1 MLVVPQALFEFE
13 LGNSVWAKAR
23 IPHTRAVNLWLGAD
37 LMVEYPI
44 DEAQQLLVR
53 FHNPL

>member
-1 MLVVPQALFEFE
+1 MLFEFE
-13 LGNSVWAKAR
+13 LGNSVWAKAKV
-23 IPHTRAVNLWLGAD
+23 PPTKAVNLWLGAD

-53 FHNPL
+53 AGTWRSYRLV